1 MAKNLDR
8 VLPIL
13 YSNWFAY
20 EDLQPEGMWILE
32 EPDRSAAKVDHFFNS
47 KFPERIYF
55 ISKLHLVEKSLS
67 EWHRFHAIHCAQY
80 WFLGSEPRPSLPLLE
95 PRRHVFEI
103 GIGYFSEN
111 METGVLTVDFIFGPR
126 YGRGYELSTDGELQG
141 IWVS

>member
-32 EPDRSAAKVDHFFNS
+32 EPDRSAAKVGDFS
-47 KFPERIYF
+47 DSRFPKRVYF
-55 ISKLHLVEKSLS
+55 ITKLDLVEKSLGD
-67 EWHRFHAIHCAQY
+67 WHRFHAIHCAQY
-80 WFLGSEPRPSLPLLE
+80 WFLGSEPRSSLPLLE
-95 PRRHVFEI
+95 PRKRVFEI

-111 METGVLTVDFIFGPR
+111 RESGTLTVDFFFGPR
-126 YGRGYELSTDGELQG
+126 YGRGYELSPDGELQG